1 LINQFF
7 AVILEKF
14 DLITSVLEAKDTF
27 FYKKS
32 TINCG
37 GKLVSLSHPAAMG
50 ILNLTPDSFY
60 EGSRIRGTAALLR
73 QAETM
78 LQEGAAILDIGG
90 YSSRPEATDITAEEE
105 RIRVIPAIRAVRQAF
120 PDCIIS
126 VDTFRA
132 VIAEEAIES
141 GADIINDISGGQLDG
156 MMFETVGRLQVPYI
170 LMHMRGTPQTMS
182 QLTQYEDIMA
192 EVVRYF
198 EPRIMQLQAA
208 GVRDIILDPGFG
220 FAKTIDQNFEVLR
233 HLGDLKLLG
242 LPILAGLSR
251 KSMTYKTLEVP
262 ATEAL
267 AGTIAL
273 NTIAL
278 MHGASILRVHDV
290 KEAVQTIKLFKK
302 SITP

>member
-1 LINQFF
+1 M
-7 AVILEKF
+7 
-14 DLITSVLEAKDTF
+14 EAKDTF

-32 TINCG
+32 TINCQ
-37 GKLVSLSHPAAMG
+37 GKLVSLNYPVVMG
-50 ILNLTPDSFY
+50 ILNVTPDSFY
-60 EGSRIRGTAALLR
+60 EGNRIRGTEALLR
-73 QAETM
+73 KAEAM

-90 YSSRPEATDITAEEE
+90 YSTRPNAAEVTEEEE
-105 RIRVIPAIRAVRQAF
+105 RIRVIPAIRALRQAF
-120 PDCIIS
+120 PDCLIS

-132 VIAEEAIES
+132 AIAEEAVQA
-141 GADIINDISGGQLDG
+141 GANIINDVSGGELDE
-156 MMFETVGRLQVPYI
+156 MMFETAGRLQVPYI
-170 LMHMRGTPQTMS
+170 LMHMRGTPQTMA
-182 QLTQYEDIMA
+182 QLTEYEDIML
-192 EVVRYF
+192 ELVRYF
-198 EPRIMQLQAA
+198 EPKIVQLQTA

-233 HLGDLKLLG
+233 RMGDLKLLG
-242 LPILAGLSR
+242 LPVLAGLSR
-251 KSMTYKTLEVP
+251 KSMTYKTLDVP

-273 NTIAL
+273 NTMAL

>member
-1 LINQFF
+1 
-7 AVILEKF
+7 
-14 DLITSVLEAKDTF
+14 LEAKDTF

-32 TINCG
+32 TINCE
-37 GKLVSLSHPAAMG
+37 GKLVSLSHPVVMG
-50 ILNLTPDSFY
+50 ILNVTPDSFY
-60 EGSRIRGTAALLR
+60 EHSRIKGTEALLR
-73 QAETM
+73 QAEAM

-90 YSSRPEATDITAEEE
+90 YSTRPEAPEVTPEEE

-120 PDCIIS
+120 PDCLIS

-132 VIAEEAIES
+132 VIAREAVEA
-141 GADIINDISGGQLDG
+141 GANIINDVSGGTLDEA
-156 MMFETVGRLQVPYI
+156 MFETAGRLQVPYI
-170 LMHMRGTPQTMS
+170 LMHMRGTPQTMP
-182 QLTQYEDIMA
+182 QLTEYEDIMLDL
-192 EVVRYF
+192 VRYF
-198 EPRIMQLQAA
+198 EPRIVQLQAA

-233 HLGDLKLLG
+233 RLGDLKVLG
-242 LPILAGLSR
+242 LPVLAGLSR
-251 KSMTYKTLEVP
+251 KSMTYKTLDIP

-290 KEAVQTIKLFKK
+290 KEAVQTIKLFRK

>member
-1 LINQFF
+1 
-7 AVILEKF
+7 
-14 DLITSVLEAKDTF
+14 LEAKDTF
-27 FYKKS
+27 FYKKT
-32 TINCG
+32 TITCA
-37 GKLVSLSHPAAMG
+37 GKLVSLSHPVVMG
-50 ILNLTPDSFY
+50 ILNMTPDSFY
-60 EGSRIRGTAALLR
+60 EGSRIRGTEALLR
-73 QAETM
+73 QAEAM

-90 YSSRPEATDITAEEE
+90 YSTRPGAPEVTAEEE
-105 RIRVIPAIRAVRQAF
+105 HIRVIPAIRALRQAF
-120 PDCIIS
+120 PDCLIS

-132 VIAEEAIES
+132 VIAEEAVEA
-141 GADIINDISGGQLDG
+141 GANIINDVSGGTLDAA
-156 MMFETVGRLQVPYI
+156 MFATAGRLQVPYI
-170 LMHMRGTPQTMS
+170 LMHMRGTPQTMP
-182 QLTQYEDIMA
+182 QFTQYEDIML
-192 EVVRYF
+192 ELVQFF
-198 EPRIMQLQAA
+198 EPRIVQLQAA

-233 HLGDLKLLG
+233 HMGDLRLLG
-242 LPILAGLSR
+242 LPVLAGLSR
-251 KSMTYKTLEVP
+251 KSMTYKTLEIP

>member
-1 LINQFF
+1 
-7 AVILEKF
+7 
-14 DLITSVLEAKDTF
+14 LEAKDTF

-32 TINCG
+32 TINCE
-37 GKLVSLSHPAAMG
+37 GKLVSLSHPVVMG
-50 ILNLTPDSFY
+50 ILNVTPDSFY
-60 EGSRIRGTAALLR
+60 EHSRIRGTEALLR
-73 QAETM
+73 QAEAM
-78 LQEGAAILDIGG
+78 LQEGAGILDIGG
-90 YSSRPEATDITAEEE
+90 YSTRPEAPEVTPEEE

-120 PDCIIS
+120 PDCLIS

-132 VIAEEAIES
+132 VIAQEAVEA
-141 GADIINDISGGQLDG
+141 GANIINDVSGGMLDEA
-156 MMFETVGRLQVPYI
+156 MFETAGRLQVPYI

-182 QLTQYEDIMA
+182 QLTEYEDIMLDM
-192 EVVRYF
+192 VRYF
-198 EPRIMQLQAA
+198 EPRIVQLQAA

-233 HLGDLKLLG
+233 RLGDLKLLG
-242 LPILAGLSR
+242 LPVLAGLSR
-251 KSMTYKTLEVP
+251 KSMTYKTLDIP

-302 SITP
+302 SITS

>member
-1 LINQFF
+1 
-7 AVILEKF
+7 
-14 DLITSVLEAKDTF
+14 LEAKDTF

-32 TINCG
+32 TLNCQ
-37 GKLVSLSHPAAMG
+37 GKLVPLGHPVVMG
-50 ILNLTPDSFY
+50 ILNVTPDSFY
-60 EGSRIRGTAALLR
+60 EGSRIRGTDALLR
-73 QAETM
+73 QAEAM

-90 YSSRPEATDITAEEE
+90 YSSRPDAQDVSPEEE
-105 RIRVIPAIRAVRQAF
+105 RTRVIPAIRALRQAF
-120 PDCIIS
+120 PDCLIS

-132 VIAEEAIES
+132 RIAEEAV
-141 GADIINDISGGQLDG
+141 GAGANIINDISGGQLDG
-156 MMFETVGRLQVPYI
+156 TMFETVGRLQVPYI
-170 LMHMRGTPQTMS
+170 LMHMRGTPQTMN
-182 QLTQYEDIMA
+182 QLTEYEDIMLDL
-192 EVVRYF
+192 VRYF
-198 EPRIMQLQAA
+198 EPLIMQLQAA

-220 FAKTIDQNFEVLR
+220 FAKTVDQNFEVLR

-278 MHGASILRVHDV
+278 MQGASILRVHDV
-290 KEAVQTIKLFKK
+290 KEAVQTVKLFRK

>member
-1 LINQFF
+1 
-7 AVILEKF
+7 
-14 DLITSVLEAKDTF
+14 LEAKDTF

-32 TINCG
+32 TINCE
-37 GKLVSLSHPAAMG
+37 GKLVSLSHPVVMG
-50 ILNLTPDSFY
+50 ILNVTPDSFY
-60 EGSRIRGTAALLR
+60 EGSRIRGTDALLR
-73 QAETM
+73 QAEAM

-90 YSSRPEATDITAEEE
+90 YSSRPEAPEIPVEEE

-120 PDCIIS
+120 PDCLIS

-132 VIAEEAIES
+132 LIAQEAVEA
-141 GADIINDISGGQLDG
+141 GANIINDISGGELDD
-156 MMFETVGRLQVPYI
+156 MMFETAGRLQVPYI
-170 LMHMRGTPQTMS
+170 LMHMRGTPQTMA
-182 QLTQYEDIMA
+182 QLTEYEDIML
-192 EVVRYF
+192 ELVHYF
-198 EPRIMQLQAA
+198 EPRIVQLQAA
-208 GVRDIILDPGFG
+208 GVHDIILDPGFG

-233 HLGDLKLLG
+233 RMGDLRQLG

-251 KSMTYKTLEVP
+251 KSMTYKTLDVP

>member
-1 LINQFF
+1 VPL
-7 AVILEKF
+7 
-14 DLITSVLEAKDTF
+14 
-27 FYKKS
+27 
-32 TINCG
+32 G
-37 GKLVSLSHPAAMG
+37 HPVVMG
-50 ILNLTPDSFY
+50 ILNVTPDSFY
-60 EGSRIRGTAALLR
+60 EGSRIRGTDALLR
-73 QAETM
+73 QAEAM

-90 YSSRPEATDITAEEE
+90 YSSRPDAQDVSPEEE
-105 RIRVIPAIRAVRQAF
+105 RTRVIPAIRALRQAF
-120 PDCIIS
+120 PDCLIS

-132 VIAEEAIES
+132 RIAEEAV
-141 GADIINDISGGQLDG
+141 GAGANIINDISGGQLDG
-156 MMFETVGRLQVPYI
+156 TMFETVGRLQVPYI
-170 LMHMRGTPQTMS
+170 LMHMRGTPQTMN
-182 QLTQYEDIMA
+182 QLTEYEDIMLDL
-192 EVVRYF
+192 VRYF
-198 EPRIMQLQAA
+198 EPLIMQLQAA

-220 FAKTIDQNFEVLR
+220 FAKTVDQNFEVLR

-278 MHGASILRVHDV
+278 MQGASILRVHDV
-290 KEAVQTIKLFKK
+290 KEAVQTVKLFRK